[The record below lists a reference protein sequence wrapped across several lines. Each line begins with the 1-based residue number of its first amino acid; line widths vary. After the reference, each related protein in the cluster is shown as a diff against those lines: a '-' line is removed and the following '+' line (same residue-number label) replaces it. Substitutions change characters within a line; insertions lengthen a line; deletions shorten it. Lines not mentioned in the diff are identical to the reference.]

1 MNLGLVGKAYI
12 DTIVYLDSFMLGETN
27 PVLSIDFECLG
38 GMYNISDID
47 GVNPAYFPFG
57 KKNSLIISES
67 HESRR
72 TSIVQD
78 DDDTS
83 TQEVN
88 LDDLDADWMHIIYID
103 DINNT
108 NISVKEKPMS
118 IDFCTIQD
126 RGAYD
131 NTINQSEIIFD
142 SRERKSL
149 YQNILCKTPIV
160 LHDENGCECIVL
172 GKKEFYSK
180 TKAIS
185 GLNVNGA
192 GDIFA
197 SIFIREYLNSD
208 LKSAVKSTSQLTTME
223 ILRKNE
229 QEI

>member
-27 PVLSIDFECLG
+27 PVLRIDFDCLG

-47 GVNPAYFPFG
+47 GVNPVYFSFG

-78 DDDTS
+78 DGDTS

-88 LDDLDADWMHIIYID
+88 LDELDADWMHIIYVD
-103 DINNT
+103 DTNI
-108 NISVKEKPMS
+108 NISVREKPMS
-118 IDFCTIQD
+118 IDFCTLQD
-126 RGAYD
+126 RNTYD

-149 YQNILCKTPIV
+149 YQNISCKTPIV

-172 GKKEFYSK
+172 GKKEFCSEIK
-180 TKAIS
+180 PVL

-197 SIFIREYLNSD
+197 SIFIREYLKGS
-208 LKSAVKSTSQLTTME
+208 LKSAVETTSQLTTME
-223 ILRKNE
+223 ILKRNE
-229 QEI
+229 